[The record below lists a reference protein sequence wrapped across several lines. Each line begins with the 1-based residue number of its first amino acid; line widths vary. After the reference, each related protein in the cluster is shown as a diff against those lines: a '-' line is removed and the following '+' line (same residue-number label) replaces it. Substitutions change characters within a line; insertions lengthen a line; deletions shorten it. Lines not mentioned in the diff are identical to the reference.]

1 MKISDILQAQ
11 LARFIRQ
18 FLTGELAHPLL
29 LSRELVRL
37 SDLAWT
43 EAENGLGNGE

>member
-1 MKISDILQAQ
+1 MSELLRRQ
-11 LARFIRQ
+11 LLRFIGQ

-43 EAENGLGNGE
+43 EAENGLGNRE

>member
-1 MKISDILQAQ
+1 MKISIILQGQ
-11 LARFIRQ
+11 LTRFIGQ

-43 EAENGLGNGE
+43 EAESSLGNEE